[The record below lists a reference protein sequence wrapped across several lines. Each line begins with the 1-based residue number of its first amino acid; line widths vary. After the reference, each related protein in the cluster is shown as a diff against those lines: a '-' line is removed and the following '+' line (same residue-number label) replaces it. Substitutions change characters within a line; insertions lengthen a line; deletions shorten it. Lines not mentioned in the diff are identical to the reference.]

1 MKYTTTKLSLAM
13 SLEKNMSKEVL
24 EEEFDGSKTQL
35 LNYLLWG
42 DKHAQ
47 IMNKQNLLQH
57 EYMYDEEENPN
68 GRK

>member
-13 SLEKNMSKEVL
+13 SLEKNLDRETL
-24 EEEFDGSKTQL
+24 ENEFDGSKIQL